1 MTLFSKRSHQP
12 VPVELLG
19 AAAEAIAALPDEG
32 RKNPTRRVIA
42 ILHMFDAHKV
52 PSADRSDLLTGI
64 QFRLQA
70 LGRLQD
76 QPSYRAWSMNSTTP
90 GTHYVHADIVAAAAS
105 APLLMIRRIANFE
118 PQSFFTRVLEI
129 SEARGRG

>member
-76 QPSYRAWSMNSTTP
+76 QPSYRAWSRKKIM
-90 GTHYVHADIVAAAAS
+90 HAVLVEAAAS
-105 APLLMIRRIANFE
+105 APLLMTRRIANFE
-118 PQSFFTRVLEI
+118 PQSFFQRVCAI
-129 SEARGRG
+129 SKARGVG